1 MALETKPLENIRD
14 KFNVRVLTP
23 DGKELEIKNCVDKS
37 FNVDSNQ
44 LKFVKPKTIVTRNTL
59 WRFDNYPYKSKRRRL
74 IKKWAKKQGY
84 IYKKSLGFSITF
96 KDYEDHSIMNFLK
109 EFGPKVTKVK

>member
-59 WRFDNYPYKSKRRRL
+59 WRFDNYPCKSKGRRL
-74 IKKWAKKQGY
+74 IKNG
-84 IYKKSLGFSITF
+84 
-96 KDYEDHSIMNFLK
+96 LK
-109 EFGPKVTKVK
+109 NKVIFTRKA